1 MHGDRTVENKM
12 SSGDVM
18 KERGPSVTYKKSEK
32 NETLQLLRRK
42 TNYSNLELPNGRN
55 SLFEINPLASNIG
68 SNMHSKGH
76 SSSIEHLVVQ
86 ASGQG
91 AGGGGTTGTIT
102 PFQEVIDCDCTTTQ
116 RINEQD
122 FYN

>member
-76 SSSIEHLVVQ
+76 SSSIEHLVV
-86 ASGQG
+86 
-91 AGGGGTTGTIT
+91 
-102 PFQEVIDCDCTTTQ
+102 
-116 RINEQD
+116 
-122 FYN
+122 